1 MENIKNNV
9 VEAWLQVHSL
19 LEKALPGHAIHAWFD
34 PIAPVGFRE
43 NSFFLEV
50 PNQFFL
56 EWIDSHY
63 KDDIIKAIKR
73 HMVKKLNINF
83 LYQRKNFRKLE
94 IVALKIVLFKTN
106 QKDLI
111 V

>member
-9 VEAWLQVHSL
+9 VGAWSQVHSH

-34 PIAPVGFRE
+34 PIVPVGFRE

-56 EWIDSHY
+56 EWIESHY
-63 KDDIIKAIKR
+63 KDDIIKAIK
-73 HMVKKLNINF
+73 MIYGEKIKYKF
-83 LYQRKNFRKLE
+83 LVTKEKSQKNCNSNAE
-94 IVALKIVLFKTN
+94 
-106 QKDLI
+106 
-111 V
+111 

>member
-63 KDDIIKAIKR
+63 KDDIIKT
-73 HMVKKLNINF
+73 KKI
-83 LYQRKNFRKLE
+83 
-94 IVALKIVLFKTN
+94 
-106 QKDLI
+106 
-111 V
+111 